1 MKKNG
6 HIFYKPCYVFSGARN
21 VVGVRRPRN
30 ARRAVSIIDS
40 GVDFGAEN
48 EEVVFI

>member
-1 MKKNG
+1 MSTGHEKKL
-6 HIFYKPCYVFSGARN
+6 SRN
-21 VVGVRRPRN
+21 VLGVRRPRN
-30 ARRAVSIIDS
+30 AWRAVSIIDS